1 VGERTG
7 DSGWAGDSGQRA
19 GGVAPSI
26 ACDGGARHRG
36 KGAVGH
42 RGKGAVGHRGR
53 GAVGHRGIACE
64 SLEGFQEESKSTTRV
79 AAVRLRPRLPA
90 RVEMRS
96 SRASLSCVRTYQ
108 LLVGL
113 QPACPLPGLQP
124 ACMGLHLRTYVP
136 VTGRVAACV
145 PTAGVAARVHGTTR
159 FSVRGSSRAS
169 PASSSKWSTTCPTTH
184 YLLTYYPV
192 PTALP
197 PSTDR

>member
-1 VGERTG
+1 MSEFAQTETPQRHIVG
-7 DSGWAGDSGQRA
+7 QH
-19 GGVAPSI
+19 SI
-26 ACDGGARHRG
+26 RHR
-36 KGAVGH
+36 AIRTLVN
-42 RGKGAVGHRGR
+42 RFA
-53 GAVGHRGIACE
+53 AN
-64 SLEGFQEESKSTTRV
+64 LEHGT
-79 AAVRLRPRLPA
+79 LRID
-90 RVEMRS
+90 
-96 SRASLSCVRTYQ
+96 
-108 LLVGL
+108 
-113 QPACPLPGLQP
+113 LPGGGQVEAEVACARRDEEQP
-124 ACMGLHLRTYVP
+124 RVTLLRTYVP